1 MSFDGKLI
9 QIDTLLSK
17 IYHKNTMPNITIPLR
32 QSEKRQLMEAAI
44 HYAIPAEELS
54 RVVIAYA
61 AKKLLSIPEES
72 LEEYE
77 HPKEIVAAYRKA
89 VRAGKQGK
97 LLTSLPKSI
106 GRAS

>member
-1 MSFDGKLI
+1 
-9 QIDTLLSK
+9 
-17 IYHKNTMPNITIPLR
+17 
-32 QSEKRQLMEAAI
+32 MEAAI

-77 HPKEIVAAYRKA
+77 HPKEIVTAYRKA

-106 GRAS
+106 GRALHRWSSKRCVSVISSFQSTLASSESPTPRLYSGYGIR